1 MLSNLLKNLSILKKF
16 LFINFI
22 FFTIIGIFLF
32 IYLKNVQPNLIKKKS
47 SNHIEVIN
55 NTIDNLT
62 RLNVE
67 FVEDD
72 IRKFLF
78 STRFLFQNLDR
89 VIFFDNQLNLI
100 GDTDTLDL
108 DPRSFSQRL
117 DIVEFEVLT
126 EKKTKEITEK
136 KNIDFRK
143 AKVQFVH
150 ELVKWSG
157 LDKLPKGS
165 RILDVG
171 CGIGGSS
178 RILAEY
184 YEFNVTGITISPA
197 QVKRAREL
205 TAHGLDCNF
214 QVMDALDLKF
224 EDGSFDAVWSVE
236 AGAHMND
243 KTRFADEMLR
253 TLRPGGY
260 LALADWN
267 SRDLGAYPP
276 SFFEKLVL
284 KQLLEQWVHPN
295 FISINEFSNILITNE
310 NSSGRVISE
319 NWNSYTNP
327 SWYDS
332 IVEGI
337 RRPFVILSLGP
348 FAIVK
353 SIREIPTI
361 LLMNWAFRKGL
372 MEFGVYKCRG

>member
-1 MLSNLLKNLSILKKF
+1 MFVLILSI
-16 LFINFI
+16 FIPILCFVVSFI
-22 FFTIIGIFLF
+22 IWSVNARK
-32 IYLKNVQPNLIKKKS
+32 YS
-47 SNHIEVIN
+47 SSGTVASAYDAWTQDKLLERLWGEHIH
-55 NTIDNLT
+55 LG
-62 RLNVE
+62 
-67 FVEDD
+67 FYP
-72 IRKFLF
+72 
-78 STRFLFQNLDR
+78 LD
-89 VIFFDNQLNLI
+89 
-100 GDTDTLDL
+100 
-108 DPRSFSQRL
+108 
-117 DIVEFEVLT
+117 
-126 EKKTKEITEK
+126 K
-136 KNIDFRK
+136 KNIDFRE
-143 AKVQFVH
+143 AKVKFVH

-165 RILDVG
+165 RILDIG

-178 RILAEY
+178 RILAKY
-184 YEFNVTGITISPA
+184 YGFNVTGITISPA

-205 TAHGLDCNF
+205 TPSGLNCNF

-236 AGAHMND
+236 AGAHMSD
-243 KTRFADEMLR
+243 KKIYADEMLR

-267 SRDLGAYPP
+267 SRDLSKYPP
-276 SFFEKLVL
+276 SLFEKVVL

-295 FISINEFSNILITNE
+295 FISIKEFGNILRTNQ
-310 NSSGRVISE
+310 NSAGKVIFE

-332 IVEGI
+332 IIEGI
-337 RRPFVILSLGP
+337 RRPSAILTLGP
-348 FAIVK
+348 LAIIK

>member
-1 MLSNLLKNLSILKKF
+1 MFEAIIPFLLVA
-16 LFINFI
+16 LFFIALFVIWRINA
-22 FFTIIGIFLF
+22 
-32 IYLKNVQPNLIKKKS
+32 
-47 SNHIEVIN
+47 
-55 NTIDNLT
+55 
-62 RLNVE
+62 
-67 FVEDD
+67 
-72 IRKFLF
+72 RKFISSGTVASAYDAWTQDKL
-78 STRFLFQNLDR
+78 LE
-89 VIFFDNQLNLI
+89 
-100 GDTDTLDL
+100 
-108 DPRSFSQRL
+108 RL
-117 DIVEFEVLT
+117 WGEHIHLGFYPLG
-126 EKKTKEITEK
+126 K

-178 RILAEY
+178 RILAKFY
-184 YEFNVTGITISPA
+184 GFNVTGITISPA

-205 TAHGLDCNF
+205 TSSELNCNF

-224 EDGSFDAVWSVE
+224 DDGSFDAVWSVE

-243 KTRFADEMLR
+243 KAKFADEMLR

-267 SRDLGAYPP
+267 SRDLRANPP
-276 SFFEKLVL
+276 SFFERLVL

-295 FISINEFSNILITNE
+295 FISINEFCNE
-310 NSSGRVISE
+310 LKNTKNSAGKVISE
-319 NWNSYTNP
+319 NWNPYTNP

-332 IVEGI
+332 IIEGI
-337 RRPFVILSLGP
+337 RRPSAILSLGP
-348 FAIVK
+348 LAILK